1 MPRFSRRRLLAGIA
15 SVLALP
21 AAARRALAQAPSVAG
36 EADPGA
42 ANPVAPLRLDDAAVL
57 ALTRGAPIRKGRVR
71 LELPELA
78 ENGNSV
84 SLRVAVASPMTAA
97 DHVKSVHLLSERNPV
112 RRMASFHLRASA
124 GRAEIA
130 TRVRLA
136 GSQTVIALAE
146 SSDGSWWSG
155 SARVVVT
162 LSACLDEQ

>member
-1 MPRFSRRRLLAGIA
+1 VPRLPRRRLLAGIA
-15 SVLALP
+15 STLALP
-21 AAARRALAQAPSVAG
+21 GAARRALAQAPRAQD
-36 EADPGA
+36 E
-42 ANPVAPLRLDDAAVL
+42 ANPIAPLRLDDAAVL
-57 ALTRGAPIRKGRVR
+57 ALTRGAPIRKGRVK

-146 SSDGSWWSG
+146 SSDGTWWSG
-155 SARVVVT
+155 AARVVVT

>member
-1 MPRFSRRRLLAGIA
+1 MPRLSRRRLLAGIA
-15 SVLALP
+15 SAFALP
-21 AAARRALAQAPSVAG
+21 AATRRGFAQAPSLG
-36 EADPGA
+36 TES
-42 ANPVAPLRLDDAAVL
+42 NPVAPLRLDDAQVL
-57 ALTRGAPIRKGRVR
+57 ALTRGAPIRKGRVK

-84 SLRVAVASPMTAA
+84 SLRVSVASPMTAN
-97 DHVKSVHLLSERNPV
+97 DYVKSIHLLSERNPV

-146 SSDGSWWSG
+146 VSDGSWWSG